1 MSNYKKRNLKNNQ
14 ICEMIIDYLK
24 RNNNIVSKQGLVQSL
39 ISWASLSTI
48 YRGINR
54 LEQKGLII
62 SCDVANDKYIAYVSD
77 ESNKSLN
84 LTFFVCDVCKKKFW
98 LKLSDSA
105 LEKISRK
112 IKKFYHFDSKFIL
125 YEFHGVCRNC
135 LFELKSN
142 SMNLKK
148 EEINNEDSSYAN
160 G

>member
-84 LTFFVCDVCKKKFW
+84 NLLSFHISDYSLSFFFYNLTYTLTIINLTLLQYKCFS
-98 LKLSDSA
+98 LKYSQL
-105 LEKISRK
+105 LHLLI
-112 IKKFYHFDSKFIL
+112 
-125 YEFHGVCRNC
+125 
-135 LFELKSN
+135 
-142 SMNLKK
+142 
-148 EEINNEDSSYAN
+148 
-160 G
+160 